1 MEIGARLDNVYSM
14 GTKINLKKVLT
25 NNKKCDINKLN
36 KIADGGESDVLCR
49 IRNFAHKRKNDSMGN
64 NYDYKK

>member
-25 NNKKCDINKLN
+25 NNKKCDIKELN
-36 KIADGGESDVLCR
+36 KNRWGVNPMYYAGSAARRSDEFQTEYAGGLL
-49 IRNFAHKRKNDSMGN
+49 
-64 NYDYKK
+64 

>member
-25 NNKKCDINKLN
+25 NNKKCDIKELN
-36 KIADGGESDVLCR
+36 KNRWGGESDVLCR
-49 IRNFAHKRKNDSMGN
+49 ISNFAHKRKNDSMVLRLPLP
-64 NYDYKK
+64 